1 MTDLITRAADRWNDA
16 WERVRETFLALPGV
30 SEGSAYG
37 TPIFNIG
44 KKMLGRFP
52 EGGVM
57 VLKVS
62 GMTRDVLLDTEP
74 ATYFL
79 EDHYRPHPAS
89 SCPHYLGRAVS
100 VGCAHRAIMERTRPQ
115 TPRRFPAQ
123 QAVLVGYLSYR
134 CRVGDVA

>member
-1 MTDLITRAADRWNDA
+1 MNDA

-30 SEGSAYG
+30 SEGRAYG

-44 KKMLGRFP
+44 KMMLGRFR
-52 EGGVM
+52 EDGVM

-79 EDHYRPHPAS
+79 EDHYRPHP
-89 SCPHYLGRAVS
+89 L
-100 VGCAHRAIMERTRPQ
+100 
-115 TPRRFPAQ
+115 
-123 QAVLVGYLSYR
+123 VLVRIISAEPSRLDALIEQSWNELAPKRLVASRLSKP
-134 CRVGDVA
+134 A